1 MSSNPLDLSDEATLQ
16 QALSQYE
23 NALKMGETVY
33 IDSTL
38 LWDIAQHYQYDE
50 GDDKAAEEAV
60 DYALRLF
67 PNDDDFLNYKI
78 ELLLEKVDEEKYF
91 LNEPNLN
98 QQYLAEA
105 KELVARITEQDTEDY
120 VLTLARILL
129 KKTTDS
135 IWKHDENEAA
145 DERLWQ
151 HIANHNID
159 LSDDAYMEI
168 AEGFDRL
175 LLPKRADEW
184 LSRCKDKENS
194 DYLDLL
200 ATIKW
205 NRLRY
210 ADAAKAHEKLV
221 EQQPY
226 SAFDWAYLAETQ
238 YKTKQYKESFESCE
252 FALAIAPDLS
262 TAWYT
267 KGKCYLKRH
276 RPYEAIDCFNHMF
289 KDKNYHIDYKM
300 MSGMGS
306 AFLMLENYEGAVE
319 MFEHAEEDGLPYN
332 DEYERVMKD
341 KATALFHLDR
351 SNEAIECLEALEES
365 QTYDPMETT
374 FEAVDIALE
383 HFEYIWSINTLM
395 GIYQE
400 GYDDEAILDRLFDMM
415 DRFFSEGNDEA
426 GSEIVLYLF
435 SDSDAL
441 QRPTFEAYKALFYR
455 FHNNPYDSYFCM
467 CRVVESGDRDA
478 IDVLVYNIEPV
489 PLGADPGK
497 YYVNLKY
504 LLDKYGY
511 SVDYYEDENE
521 NEET

>member
-1 MSSNPLDLSDEATLQ
+1 M
-16 QALSQYE
+16 
-23 NALKMGETVY
+23 
-33 IDSTL
+33 
-38 LWDIAQHYQYDE
+38 
-50 GDDKAAEEAV
+50 
-60 DYALRLF
+60 
-67 PNDDDFLNYKI
+67 
-78 ELLLEKVDEEKYF
+78 
-91 LNEPNLN
+91 
-98 QQYLAEA
+98 
-105 KELVARITEQDTEDY
+105 
-120 VLTLARILL
+120 LTLAHILL

-210 ADAAKAHEKLV
+210 ADAAKVHEKLV

-252 FALAIAPDLS
+252 FALAIAPNLS

-341 KATALFHLDR
+341 KAIALFHLDR

-497 YYVNLKY
+497 YYINLKY

>member
-1 MSSNPLDLSDEATLQ
+1 MQ

-50 GDDKAAEEAV
+50 GDDKAAEEV
-60 DYALRLF
+60 VNYALRLF

-78 ELLLEKVDEEKYF
+78 ELLLEKVDEEKCF

-210 ADAAKAHEKLV
+210 ADAAEAHKKLV

-341 KATALFHLDR
+341 KAIALFHLDR

-441 QRPTFEAYKALFYR
+441 QRPTFEAYKVLFYR

>member
-1 MSSNPLDLSDEATLQ
+1 MQ

-23 NALKMGETVY
+23 NALKMGKTVY

-50 GDDKAAEEAV
+50 GDDKATEEAV

-98 QQYLAEA
+98 QQYLTEA

-210 ADAAKAHEKLV
+210 ADAAKAHKKLV

-252 FALAIAPDLS
+252 FALAIAPNLS

-276 RPYEAIDCFNHMF
+276 RPYEAIACFNHMF

-306 AFLMLENYEGAVE
+306 AFLLLENYEGAVE
-319 MFEHAEEDGLPYN
+319 MFERAEEDGLPYN
-332 DEYERVMKD
+332 DEYERVMED
-341 KATALFHLDR
+341 KAIALFHLDR

>member
-1 MSSNPLDLSDEATLQ
+1 
-16 QALSQYE
+16 
-23 NALKMGETVY
+23 
-33 IDSTL
+33 
-38 LWDIAQHYQYDE
+38 
-50 GDDKAAEEAV
+50 
-60 DYALRLF
+60 
-67 PNDDDFLNYKI
+67 
-78 ELLLEKVDEEKYF
+78 
-91 LNEPNLN
+91 
-98 QQYLAEA
+98 
-105 KELVARITEQDTEDY
+105 
-120 VLTLARILL
+120 
-129 KKTTDS
+129 
-135 IWKHDENEAA
+135 
-145 DERLWQ
+145 
-151 HIANHNID
+151 
-159 LSDDAYMEI
+159 MEI

-252 FALAIAPDLS
+252 FALAIAPNLS

-276 RPYEAIDCFNHMF
+276 RHYEAIDCFNHMF

-319 MFEHAEEDGLPYN
+319 MFERAEEDGLPYN
-332 DEYERVMKD
+332 DEYERVMED
-341 KATALFHLDR
+341 KAIALFHLDR

-455 FHNNPYDSYFCM
+455 FHKNPYDSYFCM
-467 CRVVESGDRDA
+467 CRVFEAGDQDA
-478 IDVLVYNIEPV
+478 ICVLVDNIEPV
-489 PLGADPGK
+489 PLGSDPGK

-504 LLDKYGY
+504 LLDKYNY
-511 SVDYYEDENE
+511 SVEEDEDENDNE

>member
-1 MSSNPLDLSDEATLQ
+1 M
-16 QALSQYE
+16 
-23 NALKMGETVY
+23 
-33 IDSTL
+33 
-38 LWDIAQHYQYDE
+38 
-50 GDDKAAEEAV
+50 
-60 DYALRLF
+60 
-67 PNDDDFLNYKI
+67 
-78 ELLLEKVDEEKYF
+78 
-91 LNEPNLN
+91 
-98 QQYLAEA
+98 
-105 KELVARITEQDTEDY
+105 
-120 VLTLARILL
+120 LTLARILL

-210 ADAAKAHEKLV
+210 ADAAKAHKKLV

-252 FALAIAPDLS
+252 FALAIAPNLS

-319 MFEHAEEDGLPYN
+319 MFERAEEDGLPYN

-341 KATALFHLDR
+341 KAIALFHLDR

-478 IDVLVYNIEPV
+478 IDVLVYNIEPM

>member
-16 QALSQYE
+16 QALSKYE

-159 LSDDAYMEI
+159 LSDDAYMEV

-210 ADAAKAHEKLV
+210 ADTAKAHEKLV

-267 KGKCYLKRH
+267 KGKCYQKRH

-306 AFLMLENYEGAVE
+306 AFLMLENYEGAIE
-319 MFEHAEEDGLPYN
+319 MFERAEEDGLPYN

-341 KATALFHLDR
+341 KAIALFHLDR

-365 QTYDPMETT
+365 QTYDSMETT

-400 GYDDEAILDRLFDMM
+400 GYDDEAILDKLFDMM

-467 CRVVESGDRDA
+467 CRVVESGNRDA